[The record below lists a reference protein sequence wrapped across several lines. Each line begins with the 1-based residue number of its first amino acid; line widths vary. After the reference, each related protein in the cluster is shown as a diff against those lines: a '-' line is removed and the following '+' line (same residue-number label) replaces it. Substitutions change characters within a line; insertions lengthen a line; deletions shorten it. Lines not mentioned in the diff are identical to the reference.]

1 MEDTNKKILHGAF
14 WTLLARIVD
23 RGLGLV
29 STLILVRLL
38 TPDDFGVVALAVG
51 VTSFLKLMSDFGFST
66 VLIHKQS
73 MQKYHYDTVWTIRLI
88 ILTTVGLIGFFTADN
103 VALFFEDSR
112 ISAVIKCLSALI
124 LLKSIQNIGI
134 VDFTKQLRFQMLF
147 WAGFGKK
154 LITFLITISMA
165 YYMRSYWALVMGMI
179 AGAIVSNVFS
189 HFAHPYRPA
198 FSLKAIHEMA
208 AMSGWLFFNNILKYL
223 SNNAPKLMAGKL
235 LGVSSAGFLNV
246 ADEVVNVP
254 TTELISAINKS
265 TLPGYALKQADRDDL
280 RATYLKVVSFIALTA
295 FPACLGIW
303 VVAEPLVY
311 VALGEAWV
319 QTIPVIQWL
328 ALSYLLLSLIS
339 NMGSL
344 NMAIGQPKLSVW
356 INLVRLIVLIPAI
369 YFLHLQNGLTGIAQ
383 GIFLSACASYLMA
396 LTVQIRVLDIKL
408 SLYLSVI
415 FRPMMSTLLMVSLLL
430 YVRNLWLD
438 TQSNYIVLIAMMTI
452 GVLVYFVS
460 VVTLWFS
467 MRRPEG
473 VERLVIGLSYTYFSR
488 LRRLIR

>member
-1 MEDTNKKILHGAF
+1 MEDTNRKILHGAF

-29 STLILVRLL
+29 STLVLVRLL
-38 TPDDFGVVALAVG
+38 TPDDFGVMALAVG
-51 VTSFLKLMSDFGFST
+51 VVSFLKLMSDFGFST
-66 VLIHKQS
+66 VLIHKQD

-88 ILTTVGLIGFFTADN
+88 ILTLVGIIGLLAADKVAIFFDDDR
-103 VALFFEDSR
+103 V
-112 ISAVIKCLSALI
+112 SAVVKCLSALI
-124 LLKSIQNIGI
+124 LLRSIQNIGV
-134 VDFTKQLRFQMLF
+134 VDFTKQLRFQLLF
-147 WAGFGKK
+147 WAGFSRKI
-154 LITFLITISMA
+154 LTFTVTISMA
-165 YYMRSYWALVMGMI
+165 YYIQSYWALVVGMI
-179 AGAIVSNVFS
+179 TGAIFSNVFS

-198 FSLKAIHEMA
+198 LSLKAIHEMA

-223 SNNAPKLMAGKL
+223 SNNTPKLMAGKL
-235 LGVSSAGFLNV
+235 LGISSAGFLNV

-265 TLPGYALKQADRDDL
+265 TLSGYALKQADREDL
-280 RATYLKVVSFIALTA
+280 RETYLKVVSFIALTA

-319 QTIPVIQWL
+319 ETIPVIQWL
-328 ALSYLLLSLIS
+328 AISYLLLSLMS

-369 YFLHLQNGLTGIAQ
+369 YLLYLKSGLVGISQ
-383 GIFLSACASYLMA
+383 GIFLSACASYMMA
-396 LTVQIRVLDIKL
+396 LIVQIRMLNIKL
-408 SLYLSVI
+408 SSYLGIV
-415 FRPMMSTLLMVSLLL
+415 FRPAIAALAMVSLLL
-430 YVRNLWLD
+430 YLRDLWLGG
-438 TQSNYIVLIAMMTI
+438 QSNYIVLVGMIAI
-452 GVLVYFVS
+452 GVVVYFLS
-460 VVTLWFS
+460 VAILWFA

-473 VERLVIGLSYTYFSR
+473 VERLMIDLSYTYWWRIKRS
-488 LRRLIR
+488 IS